1 MKGIVFVRKEPIV
14 ASFKVWC
21 FQLAIL
27 RRWGG
32 TQHLRLK
39 TKLKPTAISQRLSV
53 SAGNSGAVEWI
64 WQSSRVKTGWSI

>member
-1 MKGIVFVRKEPIV
+1 MKGIVFVRKEPEWQ
-14 ASFKVWC
+14 AKVWC

-39 TKLKPTAISQRLSV
+39 TKLKPTANIAAAERECRKIAAQI
-53 SAGNSGAVEWI
+53 EWI
-64 WQSSRVKTGWSI
+64 WQSSRVKTG